1 MSTHASPDDLCFTR
15 GDLAPILEGRPT
27 VGGPRHLEDAGGP
40 LHTLHPKTRSK
51 RSSFE
56 VRHELCDRRQKGC
69 LLVSRQAVEVGAEAG
84 QPGKGGHALSTRAP
98 GPPWSFGP
106 TSQGRQEL
114 LAGAED
120 FQPTAGK
127 IGIRFPLPVLPLLR
141 PKPRLGGV
149 DDLLGPEKNP
159 LGGDLGIQEI
169 AFFEMRSGADLLGKS
184 QLSFGPQRG
193 PRHDHSLADLPNI
206 RYSNFLTLCHT
217 KVNPGWCTQFD
228 TESQLSGLI
237 DTSEPHL
244 QHNYTLAL
252 REGLQR

>member
-1 MSTHASPDDLCFTR
+1 MSTHASPDDVGFTR
-15 GDLAPILEGRPT
+15 GDLAPILEGRPP

-40 LHTLHPKTRSK
+40 LHTFHSKTRSK
-51 RSSFE
+51 GSRFE
-56 VRHELCDRRQKGC
+56 VLFELCDRRQKDC
-69 LLVSRQAVEVGAEAG
+69 LLVSRKGVEVGAEAG
-84 QPGKGGHALSTRAP
+84 QPGKGGHALSARAP

-106 TSQGRQEL
+106 TSQGRKEL

-120 FQPTAGK
+120 FQPIAGK
-127 IGIRFPLPVLPLLR
+127 IGIRLPLPLLPLLR

-149 DDLLGPEKNP
+149 DDLLGPEQNP
-159 LGGDLGIQEI
+159 LGGDLGVQEI

-193 PRHDHSLADLPNI
+193 PRHDHSLADVPNI
-206 RYSNFLTLCHT
+206 GYSDFPTLCHT
-217 KVNPGWCTQFD
+217 KVNPAGSAQFD
-228 TESQLSGLI
+228 TESQLSALV
-237 DTSEPHL
+237 DTPEPHL